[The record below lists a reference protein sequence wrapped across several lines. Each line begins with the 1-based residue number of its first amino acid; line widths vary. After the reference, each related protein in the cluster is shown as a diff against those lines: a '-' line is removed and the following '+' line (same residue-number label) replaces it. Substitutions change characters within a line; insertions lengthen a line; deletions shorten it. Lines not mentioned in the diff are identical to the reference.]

1 MLPWGAGPASGWG
14 PHPLRCHRP
23 GSGLGSLERLPRLL
37 AARCMGC
44 MRPLNAARAAP
55 CLPVQPRWPH
65 PSCLPEHHRSAGDI
79 PAGFLLGWGGPST
92 WLWNSYWLPRRS
104 PIKAV
109 TPCWG
114 LQRSTTTAATERFLE
129 AACRARGWL
138 STGQPWQSAMEPEP
152 CAGTTRQSDLEP
164 APLATPASGVA
175 LPFFFK
181 DTRKRQGKVSIPSVQ
196 SGHSSV
202 ARAFDCLRDSPGSI
216 TRECLNGRRPLCW
229 WQPLQRSARW
239 FILPLPPSEPGHA
252 RAGLLARRSPLVS

>member
-152 CAGTTRQSDLEP
+152 WAGTTRQSDVCVCVCVRACLRACVRVCLCVRADAIGPSKLEP
-164 APLATPASGVA
+164 DFHVSWRVGRSIAPRLQHRPEQQERRV
-175 LPFFFK
+175 
-181 DTRKRQGKVSIPSVQ
+181 
-196 SGHSSV
+196 
-202 ARAFDCLRDSPGSI
+202 RDP
-216 TRECLNGRRPLCW
+216 EPRR
-229 WQPLQRSARW
+229 
-239 FILPLPPSEPGHA
+239 
-252 RAGLLARRSPLVS
+252 